1 MVETWYDLA
10 IRDLSDL
17 TDPAKEKLAEA
28 PFAEGPEE
36 EAEAALDAHWGS
48 LKGLLVLRSC
58 FPALFGPTRPA
69 R

>member
-1 MVETWYDLA
+1 MVDTWYDLA

-28 PFAEGPEE
+28 PFVEGPEE

-48 LKGLLVLRSC
+48 LKGFLVLRSC
-58 FPALFGPTRPA
+58 FPALFGPSGPA